1 MVKILKDTDLETLEA
16 NINGIIREEYGMKV
30 KNVNIEYHQ
39 GKDYMYNGEICNQ
52 WGEYVAVIIFE
63 NK

>member
-1 MVKILKDTDLETLEA
+1 MIKILRDTSLEALEA
-16 NINGIIREEYGMKV
+16 NINGIIREEYGMKIKDV
-30 KNVNIEYHQ
+30 RIEFHQ

-52 WGEYVAVIIFE
+52 WFEYIAVLIFE